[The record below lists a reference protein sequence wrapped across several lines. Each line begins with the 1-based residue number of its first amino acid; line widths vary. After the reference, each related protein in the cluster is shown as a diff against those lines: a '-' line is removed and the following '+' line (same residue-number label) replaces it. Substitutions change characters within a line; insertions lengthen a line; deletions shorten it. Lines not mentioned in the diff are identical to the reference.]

1 MPSKEK
7 GPLNLL
13 LKRKTSDKV
22 NRPPKKPKVV
32 IGSTIEETPLTT
44 RLPPPPRPG
53 KGKGLMTGHGP
64 VSKKRTVLLRKDL
77 QYTIGQLSSIINF
90 DDYEDL
96 GNHATEAMG
105 ETGLFSLVQVCI
117 HPFFFPVALL
127 PLFLMMF

>member
-7 GPLNLL
+7 GPLNPV

-22 NRPPKKPKVV
+22 NRPPKKPKLVT
-32 IGSTIEETPLTT
+32 GSTVGETPLTT
-44 RLPPPPRPG
+44 WLPPPPRPG

-64 VSKKRTVLLRKDL
+64 VSKKRTVLLREDS
-77 QYTIGQLSSIINF
+77 QYTIGQLSSIINS

-105 ETGLFSLVQVCI
+105 ETGLFSVVQVCI
-117 HPFFFPVALL
+117 RPSFFPVALL
-127 PLFLMMF
+127 PCF

>member
-7 GPLNLL
+7 GPLNPL

-32 IGSTIEETPLTT
+32 TGSIVGETPLTT

-53 KGKGLMTGHGP
+53 KGKGLMRGHGP
-64 VSKKRTVLLRKDL
+64 VSKKRAILLREDS
-77 QYTIGQLSSIINF
+77 QYTIGQLSSIINS

-105 ETGLFSLVQVCI
+105 ETGLFRVVQVCI
-117 HPFFFPVALL
+117 RPSFFPVALL
-127 PLFLMMF
+127 PCF